1 MAKARRRFSIE
12 QVRSLWELW
21 KAGHTLEETST
32 ALGVSMGGVHRI
44 VDARGAVRTAEHFED
59 LALYAVLV
67 DDLTWSTP
75 RWNGSPGQHWLAAAT
90 AGAPSRARSRRGCS
104 RRSAPEM
111 RVDPVDPPARHVALP
126 HGIGGAVAG
135 DGVDDEPRLHPV
147 VLERVKE

>member
-1 MAKARRRFSIE
+1 MVMSTGERNTVSFFTGGNRMAEARRRFSIE

-75 RWNGSPGQHWLAAAT
+75 R
-90 AGAPSRARSRRGCS
+90 
-104 RRSAPEM
+104 
-111 RVDPVDPPARHVALP
+111 
-126 HGIGGAVAG
+126 
-135 DGVDDEPRLHPV
+135 
-147 VLERVKE
+147 